1 MKKVLAFVGAL
12 TAIFAVVV
20 GALMLFDRFANKNRI
35 KEGYLDCDVPMA
47 DDEE

>member
-12 TAIFAVVV
+12 TAIFSVVI
-20 GALMLFDRFANKNRI
+20 GALIIFDRLNNKNRI

-47 DDEE
+47 EDEE